1 MEYFCLM
8 IVMLPYPKF
17 SLTVLAKNLL
27 GNQKSS
33 HWRCSIKR
41 DDLKNFAK
49 STGKKERTSARVS
62 F

>member
-1 MEYFCLM
+1 M

-33 HWRCSIKR
+33 HRRCSIER
-41 DDLKNFAK
+41 DDLKNLAK